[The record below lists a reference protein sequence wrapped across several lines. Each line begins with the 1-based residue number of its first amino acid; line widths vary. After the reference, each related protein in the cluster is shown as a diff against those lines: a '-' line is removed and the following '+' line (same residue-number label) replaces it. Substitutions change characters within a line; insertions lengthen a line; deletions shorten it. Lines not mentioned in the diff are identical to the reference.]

1 MLCMLNS
8 KLPGGLRDRWNWT
21 VQAIRRKKRRKPDLQ
36 DLIKFVEEETTL
48 MNDPLF
54 SREALHEYKKGPEK
68 ENQRRL
74 KHMKNCFTK
83 ADKKKDVC
91 GRNHH

>member
-54 SREALHEYKKGPEK
+54 SREALHEYTKGYQLSLRSLGVCHSFPSS
-68 ENQRRL
+68 R
-74 KHMKNCFTK
+74 K
-83 ADKKKDVC
+83 ATNSTAV
-91 GRNHH
+91 